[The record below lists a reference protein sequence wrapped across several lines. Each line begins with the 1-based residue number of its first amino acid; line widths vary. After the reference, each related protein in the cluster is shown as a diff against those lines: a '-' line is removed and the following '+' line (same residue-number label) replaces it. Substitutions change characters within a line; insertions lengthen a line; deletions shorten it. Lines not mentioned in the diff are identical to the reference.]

1 MSFLDLALN
10 LKEITLRLNETREEE
25 SIIIATETAALVRN
39 RVQNDKKD
47 ADGNTFDGYSQA
59 VVPQWMLYSSAT
71 SDGAIDTLKQGPWF
85 QSYEDLKV
93 ANNQPIDAKNYTN
106 TGDMWRNT
114 GVTGVESTNT
124 TTKVAIG
131 GQTTRA
137 ANIHTWTYERDD
149 VVLIEPNEQERDF
162 ILEAHTE
169 RVLGIIDDVLQ

>member
-1 MSFLDLALN
+1 MSFLQLGLK
-10 LKEITLRLNETREEE
+10 LKEIVLRLDETREEE
-25 SIIIATETAALVRN
+25 SIVIAKETAALARN

-85 QSYEDLKV
+85 QSYEDLKI

-106 TGDMWRNT
+106 TGEMWRNT
-114 GVTGVESTNT
+114 GVVAADSSNSVTR
-124 TTKVAIG
+124 VAIG
-131 GQTTRA
+131 GQTDRA

-149 VVLIEPNEQERDF
+149 VVLIEPSEEEIEF

-169 RVLGIIDDVLQ
+169 RVLGIISDILQ